1 MKALLTQLALI
12 LGGVVSALSLALN
25 LSQGMDLL
33 SSVFRAS
40 LVFFAT
46 VIVLFLFLQFFSV
59 ILVRFVAEQ
68 VLQNRP
74 PVAEEERGESKAGAR
89 KDGAPVPPA
98 KPAAPLRPGSAS

>member
-12 LGGVVSALSLALN
+12 LGGVVAALSLALN
-25 LSQGMDLL
+25 LSQGLDLL

-46 VIVLFLFLQFFSV
+46 VIVLFIFLRFFSV

-74 PVAEEERGESKAGAR
+74 PVTEEDNGEAKAGVHKEAAPASPP
-89 KDGAPVPPA
+89 KPKGAP
-98 KPAAPLRPGSAS
+98 

>member
-12 LGGVVSALSLALN
+12 LGGLVAAISLALN
-25 LSQGMDLL
+25 LAQGMDLL

-46 VIVLFLFLQFFSV
+46 VIVLFVFLRFFSM
-59 ILVRFVAEQ
+59 ILLRFVAEQ

-74 PVAEEERGESKAGAR
+74 PVTEEERKATAEPAR
-89 KDGAPVPPA
+89 KEVPASAPR
-98 KPAAPLRPGSAS
+98 KPQAAS

>member
-74 PVAEEERGESKAGAR
+74 PVAEEEAGAKAGA
-89 KDGAPVPPA
+89 KKEPPA
-98 KPAAPLRPGSAS
+98 AVPRTAGAK

>member
-12 LGGVVSALSLALN
+12 LGGLVAALSLALN
-25 LSQGMDLL
+25 LAQGMDLL

-74 PVAEEERGESKAGAR
+74 PVAEEEASGAKAGA
-89 KDGAPVPPA
+89 KKEPPA
-98 KPAAPLRPGSAS
+98 AVPRTAGAK